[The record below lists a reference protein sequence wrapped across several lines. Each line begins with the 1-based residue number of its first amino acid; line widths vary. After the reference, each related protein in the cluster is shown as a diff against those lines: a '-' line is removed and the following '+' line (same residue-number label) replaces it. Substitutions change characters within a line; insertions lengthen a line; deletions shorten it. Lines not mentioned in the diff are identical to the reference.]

1 MILQQRLDKQVVA
14 HFARHCD
21 DPPFSD
27 EVVSVFRSMVTNFLQ
42 EHGQEAN
49 WAIRPGQPM
58 ALHVMNKLSVL
69 MNDADVTLFDSLLAG
84 VPTGFHNDIPL
95 SGVFPIRAHGPD
107 DAGALQA
114 HFENWT
120 SAEDNLELTRTLVEQ
135 EVKEDWVF
143 RYPGDLAA
151 AQADYPAGVS
161 LGKLGIAFSEG
172 RKPRLVVDSTI
183 SGLNARCRVP
193 ERVTLPSAKD
203 VLRCYPIRQESRE
216 LAGFSIDIKSAH
228 KRIVVRPSE
237 QGLVGFTLDGVVYF
251 YKVAPF
257 GACFSAAWW
266 ARLGGWILRFWHLL
280 IWIAHTGHL
289 FVDDF
294 LFMQRADII
303 PITAAMVALSCQV
316 LGIPVSWAKTELS
329 GTIKWIGWVFHI
341 STGFL
346 EIPEDKV
353 RKIHLQISD
362 LLRSN
367 KTTVKSLQK
376 FIGLAMWITQLFP
389 FMRIWLHHLYRSLN
403 TIPAT
408 HYSVEPDNWGGIVA
422 CLSDKL
428 VFVRQ
433 PQGTAIPVG
442 ATLLSV
448 SHQAVGCLT
457 DLSRVRIPHK
467 RIWLRI
473 VNPHSTKRRLDSDAC
488 RTLHLFQDWLGKL
501 PPVRV
506 LRPKPRWH
514 GDALADACAHGSECQ
529 IGGFLRIDS
538 SVVAWYSEKFTFHDF
553 ERLSIPVSVSMQ
565 KNIACFETL
574 AQMALIFLM
583 IRCFPSFRLPLVMP
597 SLSDNAAAEAGGNK
611 LFSTSFPHCLFL
623 EKMCLLSSTFN
634 LELDISHIA
643 GQDNVLAD
651 ALSRWDQCGDV
662 PQGLDPSLRLRF
674 SLSDLWIANSGVQ
687 LCPPSISLKW
697 DLP

>member
-1 MILQQRLDKQVVA
+1 MFLDICSGSSRPLSTSMLHLGASVVSFDILLDPRMDILNDSSYEKLLRLCASRQVAYGCASPSCSQYSRLKLRPPEDLQKVQESAIMLQRCVQCLLLVYLAGGHVHLEQPTNAMSWLEAGVRSFLKHIRAQCINLAACAFGENWAKSWLFATSFPGLQTLACACPHPVGMHQPIAGHRDAAGNFLSRVTAQYPQQLADRFAWLVCPLVAGGARDLNLDDALRTVPQKSIL
-14 HFARHCD
+14 
-21 DPPFSD
+21 DPPFS
-27 EVVSVFRSMVTNFLQ
+27 Q
-42 EHGQEAN
+42 EDG
-49 WAIRPGQPM
+49 G
-58 ALHVMNKLSVL
+58 
-69 MNDADVTLFDSLLAG
+69 
-84 VPTGFHNDIPL
+84 GF
-95 SGVFPIRAHGPD
+95 
-107 DAGALQA
+107 
-114 HFENWT
+114 T
-120 SAEDNLELTRTLVEQ
+120 
-135 EVKEDWVF
+135 
-143 RYPGDLAA
+143 
-151 AQADYPAGVS
+151 
-161 LGKLGIAFSEG
+161 
-172 RKPRLVVDSTI
+172 

-329 GTIKWIGWVFHI
+329 GTIEWIGWVFHI

-433 PQGTAIPVG
+433 PQGTAVPVG

-501 PPVRV
+501 PPVQV

-538 SVVAWYSEKFTFHDF
+538 SVVFRKVH
-553 ERLSIPVSVSMQ
+553 LS
-565 KNIACFETL
+565 
-574 AQMALIFLM
+574 
-583 IRCFPSFRLPLVMP
+583 
-597 SLSDNAAAEAGGNK
+597 
-611 LFSTSFPHCLFL
+611 
-623 EKMCLLSSTFN
+623 
-634 LELDISHIA
+634 
-643 GQDNVLAD
+643 
-651 ALSRWDQCGDV
+651 
-662 PQGLDPSLRLRF
+662 
-674 SLSDLWIANSGVQ
+674 
-687 LCPPSISLKW
+687 
-697 DLP
+697 